1 MCHVRFMGKV
11 PTFDVA
17 GIFPLVLLLGVCFL
31 PFFQTNH
38 WDCFFGNGTSNLTWS
53 DDVEKVFALH
63 HLTPEKT
70 VVGWRITCTLYV
82 EGAEIKLEHAAT
94 GKLRRLNKQWIPMGS
109 QNREQTKSSPKSNRG
124 FEKTCRPSK
133 KILKSNIHFHTYI
146 TSSSNKLLA

>member
-63 HLTPEKT
+63 HLSPEKT

-82 EGAEIKLEHAAT
+82 EGADLKSEHAAT
-94 GKLRRLNKQWIPMGS
+94 GKLRRLNKQWIPKTVNK
-109 QNREQTKSSPKSNRG
+109 QKTSPKSNRG
-124 FEKTCRPSK
+124 FEKHVGPPK
-133 KILKSNIHFHTYI
+133 KS
-146 TSSSNKLLA
+146 